1 MTGSRQKKRDQA
13 ERIRNVT
20 ASNQQ
25 ASSNVDKMEQNELSL
40 TGNPVDLANLDRSH
54 VSSQVS
60 RAGGTISSVGEA
72 VKKRITTRQN
82 DIIARKF
89 TNPGRR
95 QSMLLDLLQALV
107 KPAASRDEQEVIA
120 PPPIETQE

>member
-1 MTGSRQKKRDQA
+1 MTGRRRRKEQEA
-13 ERIRNVT
+13 EQRRNNEAT
-20 ASNQQ
+20 HQQ
-25 ASSNVDKMEQNELSL
+25 GISNVDKMEQNELSL